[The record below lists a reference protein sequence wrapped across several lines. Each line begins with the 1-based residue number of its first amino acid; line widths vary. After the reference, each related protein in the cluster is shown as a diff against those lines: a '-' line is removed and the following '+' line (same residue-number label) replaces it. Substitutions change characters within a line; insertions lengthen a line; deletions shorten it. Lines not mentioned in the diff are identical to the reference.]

1 MSKADRGQ
9 YAETVTQLSEG
20 ELQDV
25 LSVAEPPVC
34 LLGGWAVHIHV
45 TNGFRAAHE
54 RDYIGSRD
62 IDIGIHVDQRWTGET
77 ITDSPVA
84 ETLDRVETQLGYSRG
99 RFGFYQQFHRDTGE
113 RLDDARA
120 RALASHNVFRVD
132 IDVLPD
138 TTELDAFEEAFGFRP
153 PAEPLLEPVFMDGT
167 GEPLDEHV
175 EWGVPEEV
183 QIAPAATLAAMKVRA
198 LPDRDKSHKRLKDL
212 ADLHALLWYVTEY
225 DDIKTVVQNQL
236 TTDDV
241 AAFESTVEAD
251 LYDRTARLIDVDSTV
266 VRQSIEGLFV

>member
-1 MSKADRGQ
+1 MSRADRGQ
-9 YAETVTQLSEG
+9 YAETVTRLSEG

-25 LSVAEPPVC
+25 LGVAEPPVC

-45 TNGFRAAHE
+45 SNGFQEAHN

-84 ETLDRVETQLGYSRG
+84 ETLDRIETRLGYSRG
-99 RFGFYQQFHRDTGE
+99 RFGFYQQFHRETGE
-113 RLDDARA
+113 RLDDAQA
-120 RALASHNVFRVD
+120 RKLASHNVFRVD

-138 TTELDAFEEAFGFRP
+138 TTELDTFKETFGFRP
-153 PAEPLLEPVFMDGT
+153 PAEPLLEAVFTDGV
-167 GEPLDEHV
+167 GEPLDEYV
-175 EWGVPEEV
+175 EWAVPEEV
-183 QIAPAATLAAMKVRA
+183 QIAPVATLAAMKVRA
-198 LPDRDKSHKRLKDL
+198 FPDRDKSHKRLKDL

-225 DDIKTVVQNQL
+225 DDAKTRVQNHI

-241 AAFESTVEAD
+241 AAFESTVETD
-251 LYDRTARLIDVDSTV
+251 LYDRTARLIDVDPTI
-266 VRQSIEGLFV
+266 VRQSIEGLLV